1 MNKGRQ
7 LAVTL
12 IALAISISTAHA
24 EEVGGWVIVD
34 ADGKQVSGVMVCTA
48 SVCGDPNS
56 AVSKDL
62 VKPGQ
67 RFVQQTLA
75 SPTGNVAGIPASEN
89 TKITVSPTNVFTVQT
104 VTTQQPVLVEAT
116 VTPRESVT
124 IKPIQTVTPE
134 QTIEPT
140 PISAVLPTA
149 KTEIVTTT
157 VTQFTLADTDNGT
170 IKGTT
175 QADNAYSFT
184 EWFNDWSFWLDAD
197 WLWLI
202 DYLQNYDWS
211 AWAETP

>member
-1 MNKGRQ
+1 MKK
-7 LAVTL
+7 LLT
-12 IALAISISTAHA
+12 AILLLSVITPMAHA

-75 SPTGNVAGIPASEN
+75 SPTGNVAGIPANET

-104 VTTQQPVLVEAT
+104 VTVKEPVLVET
-116 VTPRESVT
+116 SVTPKESVT
-124 IKPIQTVTPE
+124 IKPIKTITEEQTV
-134 QTIEPT
+134 EPT
-140 PISAVLPTA
+140 PVSPVIPTV
-149 KTEIVTTT
+149 KTEIVST
-157 VTQFTLADTDNGT
+157 VTTQFTLADTDNGT
-170 IKGTT
+170 IKGTV
-175 QADNAYSFT
+175 QEESAYTFT
-184 EWFNDWSFWLDAD
+184 EWFNDWSLWLDAD

-202 DYLQNYDWS
+202 DVLQNYDWVT
-211 AWAETP
+211 WAETL